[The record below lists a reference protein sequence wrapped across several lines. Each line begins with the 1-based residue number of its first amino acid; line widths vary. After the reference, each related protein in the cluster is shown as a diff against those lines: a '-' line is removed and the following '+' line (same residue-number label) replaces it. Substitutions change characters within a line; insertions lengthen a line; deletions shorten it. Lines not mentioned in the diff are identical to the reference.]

1 MFWENGV
8 LHFIMEYWVMPLGA
22 AGFCGFRSDIG
33 RQGLVERGGVGSLAS
48 VLQLLVGERR

>member
-1 MFWENGV
+1 M
-8 LHFIMEYWVMPLGA
+8 MPLGA
-22 AGFCGFRSDIG
+22 AGFCGFGSDIG

>member
-1 MFWENGV
+1 M
-8 LHFIMEYWVMPLGA
+8 MPLGA

-48 VLQLLVGERR
+48 VLQLLVGERQ